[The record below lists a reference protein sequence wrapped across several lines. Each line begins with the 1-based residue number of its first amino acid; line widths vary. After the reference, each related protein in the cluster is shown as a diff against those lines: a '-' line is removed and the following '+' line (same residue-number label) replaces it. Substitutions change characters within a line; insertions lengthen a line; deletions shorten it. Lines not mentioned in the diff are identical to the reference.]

1 MDLDWVDFDISLLG
15 FLFNILN
22 NFVFMMELLAEID
35 FS

>member
-15 FLFNILN
+15 FMFNILN
-22 NFVFMMELLAEID
+22 NFVFVLELLAEID

>member
-1 MDLDWVDFDISLLG
+1 MDLDWVDFDISLLS